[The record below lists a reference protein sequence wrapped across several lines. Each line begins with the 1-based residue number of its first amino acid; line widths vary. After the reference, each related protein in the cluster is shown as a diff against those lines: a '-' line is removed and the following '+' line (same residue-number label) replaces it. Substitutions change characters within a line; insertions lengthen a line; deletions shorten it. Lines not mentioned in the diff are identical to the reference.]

1 MQLNST
7 NKKMTIKTPL
17 LRCFIKQENSQWIA
31 VCIDLNLAAQ
41 ADTSN
46 EAKQTLEAM
55 IKSYVTEALTID
67 KNYAEQLLS
76 RKAPFSLILEYYFAV
91 FIQKIKAFN
100 PTHLQIFSETLPSQ
114 VV

>member
-1 MQLNST
+1 MQSS
-7 NKKMTIKTPL
+7 L
-17 LRCFIKQENSQWIA
+17 LRCYIKQEQDQWIA
-31 VCIDLNLAAQ
+31 VCIDLNLATQ
-41 ADTSN
+41 ADSSN
-46 EAKQTLEAM
+46 EAKQKLEAM
-55 IKSYVTEALTID
+55 IKSYVTEAFTIY

-76 RKAPFSLILEYYFAV
+76 LKAPFSLILEYYFAV

>member
-1 MQLNST
+1 M
-7 NKKMTIKTPL
+7 P
-17 LRCFIKQENSQWIA
+17 LRCFIKQEKNSQWVA

-41 ADTSN
+41 TDSSN
-46 EAKQTLEAM
+46 EAKQKLEAM

>member
-1 MQLNST
+1 MQSS
-7 NKKMTIKTPL
+7 L
-17 LRCFIKQENSQWIA
+17 LRCYIKQEQDQWIA
-31 VCIDLNLAAQ
+31 VCIDLNLATQ
-41 ADTSN
+41 ADSSN
-46 EAKQTLEAM
+46 EAKQKLEAM
-55 IKSYVTEALTID
+55 IKSYVTEAFTID

-100 PTHLQIFSETLPSQ
+100 QTHLQIFSETLPSQ